1 MIKTLDSLG
10 SKFQHRRFLFKQLV
24 YRDFKSRYKRAI
36 LGVLWSMLS
45 PLLYFSAQAL
55 VFTFIFSR
63 AEHYI
68 SYLITG
74 NIVYYYFSDAT
85 TQGMCSLSSNA
96 GIISKIRVPKEI
108 FLFSK
113 NISSFVNFLLTMII
127 MFIIVALDG
136 MPYHWKFFLL
146 IVPIVC
152 ISAFNVGVGYILS
165 ALFVFFKDIQ
175 YLYNILCRLLIYFSA
190 IFYYVEAFPDWIRK
204 MFWINPLYCYIY
216 YFRQIVVYDNI
227 PGFWVHFLCVLY
239 PLIFLVIGK
248 IIYKV
253 YDNKFAYY
261 L

>member
-1 MIKTLDSLG
+1 MINTLSSFK
-10 SKFQHRRFLFKQLV
+10 SKFQQRKFLFKQLV
-24 YRDFKSRYKRAI
+24 YRDFKSRYKRTV

-74 NIVYYYFSDAT
+74 NIVYHYFADAT
-85 TQGMCSLSSNA
+85 TQGMFALSSNA

-113 NISSFVNFLLTMII
+113 NISCFVNFLLTMIV
-127 MFIIVALDG
+127 MFSIVAVDD
-136 MPYHWKFFLL
+136 MEFHWKFFILV
-146 IVPIVC
+146 VPIAL
-152 ISAFNVGVGYILS
+152 ISVLNVGIGYILS
-165 ALFVFFKDIQ
+165 AMFVFFKDIQ
-175 YLYNILCRLLIYFSA
+175 HLYSIVCRLLIYFSA
-190 IFYYVEAFPDWIRK
+190 IFYYVESFPDWIRK
-204 MFWINPLYCYIY
+204 LFWLNPLYCYIY
-216 YFRQIVVYDNI
+216 YFRQIVVYDTV

-239 PLIFLVIGK
+239 PLVFIIIGK
-248 IIYKV
+248 MIYKV

>member
-1 MIKTLDSLG
+1 MTNTIDSLS
-10 SKFQHRRFLFKQLV
+10 SKFHQRKFLLKQLV
-24 YRDFKSRYKRAI
+24 YRDFKSRYKRAV
-36 LGVLWSMLS
+36 LGVMWSMLS
-45 PLLYFSAQAL
+45 PLLFFSAQAL
-55 VFTFIFSR
+55 LFTFIFSR

-74 NIVYYYFSDAT
+74 NIVYHYFSDAT
-85 TQGMCSLSSNA
+85 STGMFALTGNA
-96 GIISKIRVPKEI
+96 GIISKVRVPKEI

-127 MFIIVALDG
+127 MFTIVAIDD
-136 MPYHWKFFLL
+136 MPFRWTFFLL
-146 IVPIVC
+146 IIPILLLSVL
-152 ISAFNVGVGYILS
+152 NVGIGYILS

-175 YLYNILCRLLIYFSA
+175 YLYNIFCRLLIYFSA

-204 MFWINPLYCYIY
+204 MFWLNPLYCYIY

-227 PGFWVHFLCVLY
+227 PGLWVHFLCILY
-239 PLIFLVIGK
+239 PFIFLVIGK